1 MSIERTF
8 SIIKPDAVRKGLI
21 GEILGRLEK
30 GGLHPVAMRMIH
42 LSRQQAEGFYAEHKG
57 KPFYDGLIEFMIA
70 GPCIVQVL
78 EGENA
83 IERNREIMGAT
94 NFKEAKPG
102 TIRYD
107 YAESVCSN
115 CVHGSDAA
123 ETANREIAFFFS
135 KIDLVS
141 R

>member
-42 LSRQQAEGFYAEHKG
+42 MSRQQAEGFYSEHKG
-57 KPFYDGLIEFMIA
+57 KPFYEGLIEFMVS

-83 IERNREIMGAT
+83 IEQYRNIMGAT

-102 TIRYD
+102 TIRAD
-107 YAESVCSN
+107 FAESVCSN
-115 CVHGSDAA
+115 CVHGSDAS
-123 ETANREIAFFFS
+123 ETALREISFFFS
-135 KIDLVS
+135 TIELV
-141 R
+141 RR